1 MSERRF
7 SLELP
12 DGGTLVG
19 LLDLPTD
26 ARGGGPPPVVVLCHG
41 FKGFARW
48 GFFPPLAELLA
59 ARGVAVVRFNFTGS
73 GMDLDDEL
81 VTRPESFR
89 TDRYLAEV
97 AELRTLLAQLEEVAP
112 GALDLDRLALLGHS
126 RGGAIALLAAA
137 APPWR
142 EQLRALVT
150 WNAIG
155 HCDRWTA
162 VEKERWRRDGELPV
176 TNART
181 GQRLALGVGLLDEVE
196 RHAPEL
202 DLHAAAARRRAPWLL
217 LHGTAD
223 ESVPFAEGQGLAATV
238 SPESTPPE
246 LHPIAEGGHTFGAR
260 HPFAG
265 PTPHLVEAMNV
276 TQRFLRR
283 HLAP

>member
-1 MSERRF
+1 MDERRF
-7 SLELP
+7 ALELP
-12 DGGTLVG
+12 GGRTLVG
-19 LLDLPTD
+19 LLDLPAR
-26 ARGGGPPPVVVLCHG
+26 ARGGGPSPVVVLCHG

-59 ARGVAVVRFNFTGS
+59 ARGFAAVRFNFTGS
-73 GMDLDDEL
+73 GMGLDDDR
-81 VTRPESFR
+81 VTRPEDFR
-89 TDRYLAEV
+89 EDSYRAEV
-97 AELRTLLAQLEEVAP
+97 AELRLLLDRLGEVAP

-126 RGGAIALLAAA
+126 RGGAIALLTAAA
-137 APPWR
+137 TPWR
-142 EQLRALVT
+142 EPLRALVT

-162 VEKERWRRDGELPV
+162 VEKERWRSEGELPV

-181 GQRLALGVGLLDEVE
+181 GQRLALGLGLLDDVE
-196 RHAPEL
+196 GHAPEL
-202 DLHAAAARRRAPWLL
+202 DLHAAALRRRAPWLL

-223 ESVPFAEGQGLAATV
+223 ESVRFAEGQALARTV
-238 SPESTPPE
+238 SPESAPLE
-246 LHPIAEGGHTFGAR
+246 LHPIAEGSHTFGAR

-265 PTPHLVEAMNV
+265 PTPHLVAAMNL